1 MEIVS
6 IQLSDDHSQPKY
18 MQLFEKLK
26 DMILNSELKPGEKL
40 PAIRYMSTRLGVNN
54 ITVVSS
60 YKHLESNGYVTSRPG
75 SGYYVAKNGPKSP
88 KQEQSSAISTS
99 SSTLLNQGEQM
110 INFAVAAPHSSII
123 PIDAFKRCIN
133 EVLERDGAEA
143 FSYQDSNGYIPLRES
158 IAEIMCNKDQITA
171 KPSNIQI
178 VSGAQQGLDVI
189 SKALINPGDY
199 VICEIPTYDGAI
211 AAFKSRGARIV
222 GVNLQEDGM
231 DLIELEKK
239 VRICKPKFI
248 YTQTTYQNPTC
259 ICYSAEKLTG
269 ILDIACRYGT
279 YIVEDDSMSELCYLQ
294 ARRQLLKS
302 LDKED
307 LVIYLK
313 SLSKLMMPG
322 LRVGFIIMPDNM
334 SEQMT
339 NIKRASDISSSGLIQ
354 RSLDLF
360 LRSGKWEEH
369 RGYMQEIYKC
379 KYEYMLD
386 KLAQLKSIGATFKKP
401 DGGLC
406 FWVRLPKGLSA
417 QKAYEKCKAMG
428 LLVLPSAVFYENV
441 HRDSDGYLRLSFA
454 SVSIEDIKK
463 GMGILTQCL
472 NGL

>member
-1 MEIVS
+1 MDIVS
-6 IQLSDDHSQPKY
+6 IQLNDDSQPKY
-18 MQLFEKLK
+18 MQLFEALK
-26 DMILNSELKPGEKL
+26 DRILMGELKPGEKL
-40 PAIRYMSTRLGVNN
+40 PAIRLLSVQLGVNTV
-54 ITVVSS
+54 TVVSS
-60 YKHLESNGYVTSRPG
+60 YKQLENNGYVTSRPG

-99 SSTLLNQGEQM
+99 SSALLKQGEQM

-123 PIDAFKRCIN
+123 PIDAFKRCIS

-158 IAEIMCNKDQITA
+158 IAEIMCNKDKITA
-171 KPSNIQI
+171 KPANIQV
-178 VSGAQQGLDVI
+178 VSGAQQGLDII
-189 SKALINPGDY
+189 SKALISPGDY

-222 GVNLQEDGM
+222 GVNLQDDGM

-239 VRICKPKFI
+239 VRICKPKFV

-259 ICYSAEKLTG
+259 ICYSEGKLKG
-269 ILDIACRYGT
+269 ILDIAARYGT
-279 YIVEDDSMSELCYLQ
+279 YIVEDDSMSELCYMQ
-294 ARRQLLKS
+294 ARKQLLKA

-307 LVIYLK
+307 SVIYLK

-322 LRVGFIIMPDNM
+322 LRVGFIIMPDSM

-386 KLAQLKSIGATFKKP
+386 KLSQLKGVGVTFKKP

-406 FWVRLPKGLSA
+406 FWVRLPKVLSA
-417 QKAYEKCKAMG
+417 QRVYEKCKAMG

-441 HRDSDGYLRLSFA
+441 HKDSDGYLRLSFA

-463 GMGILTQCL
+463 GMFILTQCL
-472 NGL
+472 NGF